1 MLHSI
6 NFSIN
11 TQIRYAQQFIMAER
25 QFLSQYTA
33 VSREKRLRILIEQS
47 FYSLLLSVFDI

>member
-6 NFSIN
+6 NFLIN

-47 FYSLLLSVFDI
+47 FYCLLLSVFDI